1 MQSINPFTGER
12 IATYEQDA
20 YEIIDQKL
28 AQAESSFSEWKST
41 PLSDKCGLVSNLGKS
56 LIANK
61 EDLAQLAVS
70 EMGKPISQAVA
81 EVEKCAW
88 LCEHYSKN
96 APTYLSRNEIK
107 TEAAKSWVDYEP
119 LGVILGIMPWNFPY
133 WQVIRFAVPTVLA
146 SNTTLL
152 KHASNVTGCAE
163 AIEGIFRKAGF
174 PTGVFSH
181 LKLSGN
187 KTSEI
192 IKDHRIR
199 AVSLTGS
206 ENAGKSVAS
215 AAGSV
220 LKKCVLELG
229 GSNAFVILNDAK
241 LDFIMDAAV
250 NGRIQNNGQSCIAAK
265 RFIVQEGIY
274 NDFKNRLIRRFEELN
289 VGDPSNPLTDI
300 GPLARV
306 DLAIELENQLN
317 SSLKK
322 GAKLLVGGSREG
334 ALFQPTIIEN
344 SLPGMPCFDQETF
357 GPLAALTRVNS
368 AEEAINL
375 ANRSN
380 FGLGATICSG
390 SIQNSIELGKEIE
403 DGAVFVN
410 EMVKS
415 DPRLPFGG
423 TKISGYGR
431 ELGAWGI
438 REFTNVKTYFVK

>member
-88 LCEHYSKN
+88 LCEHYSKK
-96 APTYLSRNEIK
+96 APIYLGRDEIE

-265 RFIVQEGIY
+265 RFIVQEEIY